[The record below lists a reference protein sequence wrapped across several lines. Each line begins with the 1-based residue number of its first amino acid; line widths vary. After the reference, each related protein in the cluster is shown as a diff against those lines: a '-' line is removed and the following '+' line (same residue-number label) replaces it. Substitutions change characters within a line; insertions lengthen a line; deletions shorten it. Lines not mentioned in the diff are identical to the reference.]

1 MSFDSAFEKTVG
13 LEGGYGCDPDDKGNW
28 TGGAIGSGELRGTKY
43 GISAA
48 AFPYEDIKN
57 LTLDRA
63 KMLYQINYWNLLNL
77 DEVPSDPIQE
87 EIFDTG
93 VNMGPGASAMIVQR
107 SINFL
112 EIGKPLLVDGAIGPV
127 TLGYIKKWCG
137 KDPEALFKVL
147 NGFQFI
153 RYSEMADSGIM
164 EKYSRGWMQRIQNYK
179 TGKPVVIVEKTWFEK
194 IFGK

>member
-13 LEGGYGCDPDDKGNW
+13 LEGGFGKDPNDKGNW
-28 TGGAIGSGELRGTKY
+28 TGGAIGSGELKGTKY

-48 AFPYEDIKN
+48 AFPYEDIEN

-63 KMLYQINYWNLLNL
+63 KELYQLHYWNPLKL
-77 DEVPSDPIQE
+77 DEVPHDAIQE

-93 VNMGPGASAMIVQR
+93 VNMGIGGSSLIVQR

-112 EIGKPLLVDGAIGPV
+112 EIGKPLVEDGAIGPV
-127 TLGYIKKWCG
+127 TLGYVKKWCG
-137 KDPEALFKVL
+137 KDPECLFKVL

-153 RYSEMADSGIM
+153 RYVEIDN
-164 EKYSRGWMQRIQNYK
+164 ERYSYGWMKRIQQYK
-179 TGKPVVIVEKTWFEK
+179 QGQQVVSVPQKTWFER
-194 IFGK
+194 IFGR

>member
-28 TGGAIGSGELRGTKY
+28 TGGAIGAGELKGTKY

-48 AFPYEDIKN
+48 AYPDEDIIN

-63 KMLYQINYWNLLNL
+63 RYLYQRDYWNRLNI
-77 DEVPSDPIQE
+77 DELPDRIQE

-93 VNMGPGASAMIVQR
+93 VNMGIGSAGQVAQR
-107 SINFL
+107 ALNFL

-127 TLGYIKKWCG
+127 TIGYLKKWAG
-137 KDPEALFKVL
+137 KDQEALFRAL

-153 RYSEMADSGIM
+153 LYVEYAESGIK
-164 EKYSRGWMQRIQNYK
+164 EKYARGWMRRIQDYK
-179 TGKPVVIVEKTWFEK
+179 TK
-194 IFGK
+194 

>member
-28 TGGAIGSGELRGTKY
+28 TRGVIGVGELKGTKY

-48 AFPYEDIKN
+48 AYPDEDIKN

-63 KMLYQINYWNLLNL
+63 KYLYRCDYWQRLNIG
-77 DEVPSDPIQE
+77 EVPEDQIQE

-93 VNMGPGASAMIVQR
+93 VNMGVGAAGIVVQR
-107 SINFL
+107 ALNFL

-127 TLGYIKKWCG
+127 TLGYLKKWCW
-137 KDPEALFKVL
+137 KDAEALFKVL
-147 NGFQFI
+147 NGYQFI
-153 RYSEMADSGIM
+153 RYVEIGESGVM
-164 EKYSRGWMQRIQNYK
+164 EKYAWGWMRRIQSYRK
-179 TGKPVVIVEKTWFEK
+179 
-194 IFGK
+194 